1 MASLVACA
9 SVTGS
14 SEPSEKMEHLPGSLS
29 HSFTEGPAPRKGPF
43 SVVVCENVAA
53 LGVHRIS
60 SPRDLPEIHVLMK
73 RLASEY
79 TRGKQAT
86 VNVSFFID
94 TTDNSEFLVVDA
106 KSGQC
111 LHRFS
116 VASILHYS
124 QGSTES
130 SNAYIVLTYPTE
142 SPADTLE
149 DVNNGGDKENW
160 ELVNPISP
168 EESTA
173 SEDKAIISSDTSEYN
188 CYVFKCST
196 SFEAS
201 RIVGCLG
208 RISTK
213 IAQRRSPG
221 QVPTWKSMSTP
232 LAPEDFEV
240 GLRLH
245 VDIQEE
251 DPRSATFISVPKEKP
266 NLFKLRRNLE
276 KSLVIGI
283 SQTSGSPPLRVCRCI
298 GVGLAFGRFIQDV
311 ELTMLTPLPE
321 GLPSEEATALVSG
334 ASFVTKASWAP
345 TEPQFEHLNTVTDRD
360 QFVFFTIVCHLI
372 FDLLSKPV
380 SLYCVC
386 RAKVFRQDE
395 SFWLSQDRR
404 PCTEDNQLQ
413 LTDLT
418 DETGRIYLNKLT
430 MTNLISP
437 FSDVMRSFVK
447 SDSPDKPQNAST
459 QPADDE
465 SDDDEPLLS
474 GNGIVSSEITDSDLM
489 VAWGGLIS
497 DWQAKLK
504 ALATAPNLS
513 SVASMNPAASDSFTS
528 GPDIAKLGIMF
539 ARRIRSLVRRGIPEA
554 LRAETW
560 QLLVGHHN
568 IDTRLSDAYRILST
582 KPCQFDAAIQRDLP
596 RTFPAHDFFKDRKG
610 QEILFQLNRVYA
622 LYDEEVGYSQGI
634 SFIAAALLLHLP
646 EDQAFCVLVKI
657 MSNYG
662 VRLLFT
668 RNSDGLFRSLYQY
681 EQLVQDQ
688 LPDVAKAFED
698 VGIEAHMF
706 ASQWLLTLFTAK
718 FPLNLVFH
726 ILDVF
731 LCEGMQFIF
740 KVMITLTRV
749 SRRDLLGLD
758 FEGTLKYFRV
768 TLPKRFRSPEASK
781 ELIATALT
789 AKVSSKK
796 LARFAK
802 DWAMKKAEAD
812 ALSSPLRALQRESW
826 QLRDQCS
833 RLEKENETLADEVL
847 TSKTNMQK
855 QIEKLEDMVE
865 SLKIELFA
873 AQKEL
878 VEKQEECDFM
888 EKETRQVKN
897 MLRTIL
903 EQHKAERQQQAE
915 LIQEYKTITSNL
927 SKRVDSLENSTERIC
942 RLPSAVVETVMQC
955 SGECRASLDSY
966 LPGWDQTGDSGL
978 TSHAFNPDGRK
989 EDDEEEE
996 VNEEVTSLRR
1006 RVKELELDLAHN
1018 KVKLVDEQCQRQE
1031 LSHRLQQ
1038 TTAELECCRRELEVA
1053 RNSNPR
1059 QWLAKK
1065 WTNMR
1070 TSAAAPAPDA
1080 PSSPAQ
1086 KQRSPTSPSSPRP
1099 STLNKS

>member
-1 MASLVACA
+1 
-9 SVTGS
+9 
-14 SEPSEKMEHLPGSLS
+14 
-29 HSFTEGPAPRKGPF
+29 
-43 SVVVCENVAA
+43 
-53 LGVHRIS
+53 
-60 SPRDLPEIHVLMK
+60 
-73 RLASEY
+73 
-79 TRGKQAT
+79 
-86 VNVSFFID
+86 
-94 TTDNSEFLVVDA
+94 
-106 KSGQC
+106 
-111 LHRFS
+111 
-116 VASILHYS
+116 
-124 QGSTES
+124 
-130 SNAYIVLTYPTE
+130 
-142 SPADTLE
+142 
-149 DVNNGGDKENW
+149 
-160 ELVNPISP
+160 
-168 EESTA
+168 
-173 SEDKAIISSDTSEYN
+173 
-188 CYVFKCST
+188 
-196 SFEAS
+196 
-201 RIVGCLG
+201 
-208 RISTK
+208 
-213 IAQRRSPG
+213 
-221 QVPTWKSMSTP
+221 
-232 LAPEDFEV
+232 
-240 GLRLH
+240 
-245 VDIQEE
+245 
-251 DPRSATFISVPKEKP
+251 
-266 NLFKLRRNLE
+266 
-276 KSLVIGI
+276 
-283 SQTSGSPPLRVCRCI
+283 
-298 GVGLAFGRFIQDV
+298 LAFGRFIQDV

-459 QPADDE
+459 QPAD
-465 SDDDEPLLS
+465 
-474 GNGIVSSEITDSDLM
+474 VSSEITDSDLM

-634 SFIAAALLLHLP
+634 SFIAAALLLH
-646 EDQAFCVLVKI
+646 
-657 MSNYG
+657 
-662 VRLLFT
+662 
-668 RNSDGLFRSLYQY
+668 
-681 EQLVQDQ
+681 DQ

-768 TLPKRFRSPEASK
+768 TLPKRFRSPEAGK

-888 EKETRQVKN
+888 EKETRQVAPLSLAPPICAVIDALYDYANIADWVLVTPPQVKN

-1006 RVKELELDLAHN
+1006 RVG
-1018 KVKLVDEQCQRQE
+1018 
-1031 LSHRLQQ
+1031 
-1038 TTAELECCRRELEVA
+1038 
-1053 RNSNPR
+1053 
-1059 QWLAKK
+1059 
-1065 WTNMR
+1065 
-1070 TSAAAPAPDA
+1070 
-1080 PSSPAQ
+1080 
-1086 KQRSPTSPSSPRP
+1086 
-1099 STLNKS
+1099 